1 MKEILAVSLLLIP
14 NTRKILH
21 RINNGWQRRP
31 VNASVTAKQA
41 SKMLLLVRSRGVVF
55 TAFITSTLS
64 RTAQGKEM
72 VLMMIMI
79 MEPANDG
86 TSLSPSL
93 LVMFVVFVKVAKEK
107 FTISNWNLNA
117 SQVCL

>member
-1 MKEILAVSLLLIP
+1 
-14 NTRKILH
+14 
-21 RINNGWQRRP
+21 
-31 VNASVTAKQA
+31 
-41 SKMLLLVRSRGVVF
+41 MLLLVRSLGVVF

-93 LVMFVVFVKVAKEK
+93 LVMFVVFVKLAKEK
-107 FTISNWNLNA
+107 FTMSNWNLNA